1 MCGYYKRRIG
11 ISFQLTP
18 TNESRSWLI
27 LAPYQACAEMKET
40 SLELP
45 PGRFPPRIVVYWAFF
60 AMNFVHLCGKKTEK
74 RRFGTCHKAYI
85 LSLDCSSSKLLFLTS
100 IPCLYFQWHFS
111 KWGFLFYFILF
122 LFLFFANWQKIS
134 VFWVFQLS
142 NFERI

>member
-45 PGRFPPRIVVYWAFF
+45 QADFLPGLWCLGFLCNELCPFVWAKKEKKKVWNLPTRLIFSLWIAAAQSCFSYFNPMFIFAVTFFQMRILFYYYYYYYYYFQI
-60 AMNFVHLCGKKTEK
+60 GKKL
-74 RRFGTCHKAYI
+74 CI
-85 LSLDCSSSKLLFLTS
+85 LS
-100 IPCLYFQWHFS
+100 FS
-111 KWGFLFYFILF
+111 
-122 LFLFFANWQKIS
+122 AVKI
-134 VFWVFQLS
+134 
-142 NFERI
+142 

>member
-60 AMNFVHLCGKKTEK
+60 AMNFVHLCGQKTEK
-74 RRFGTCHKAYI
+74 RRFGTCQQGLYS
-85 LSLDCSSSKLLFLTS
+85 LSGLQQLKVAFSYFNPLFIFSVTF
-100 IPCLYFQWHFS
+100 FQMRIFI
-111 KWGFLFYFILF
+111 LFYFIFIFIFCKL
-122 LFLFFANWQKIS
+122 AKN
-134 VFWVFQLS
+134 
-142 NFERI
+142 